1 LPLVGKASRKKNS
14 AESVRV
20 STVKNPDQS
29 RSWFLPVMVA
39 ITLLGAIAVGALAM
53 SRESN
58 TGVRPEAL
66 TDHWHAAYGIYVCDS
81 FQAPILDQTD
91 PEGIH
96 THADGVIHIH
106 PFRGTAAGNNA
117 TVDAFFRATGGEV
130 NDEGY
135 FPGPAVGAE
144 AVIESEGC
152 NGEPATWQLAY
163 WDNAILAEGGAEP
176 DTVIIEDIANF
187 KFRGDIAAMTLALVP
202 EGVEIP
208 APPTIPSLSNLTDI

>member
-1 LPLVGKASRKKNS
+1 
-14 AESVRV
+14 
-20 STVKNPDQS
+20 
-29 RSWFLPVMVA
+29 MVA
-39 ITLLGAIAVGALAM
+39 VTLLGAIVVGAVAM
-53 SRESN
+53 TRESN

-66 TDHWHAAYGIYVCDS
+66 VDHWHAAYGVYVCDS

-106 PFRGTAAGNNA
+106 PFRSTAAGTNA

-130 NDEGY
+130 TDDGY
-135 FPGPAVGAE
+135 TPGPSANADPV
-144 AVIESEGC
+144 VESDGC

-163 WDNAILAEGGAEP
+163 WDNAILAESGAAP
-176 DTVIIEDIANF
+176 DTVITANIADF

-202 EGVEIP
+202 EGAEIP